1 MRKLWTKK
9 GLFIAAGLLAAG
21 VAVASPWDIDMVDS
35 RGVKAYRWK
44 MMPAK
49 VEGTLQRG
57 TGAVTRAK
65 SVGSYQNDYIAPG
78 DRMSPEAATMKSPYG
93 DTEAQ
98 VATGEK
104 YFRVNCAPC
113 HGLQGKGGGPV
124 TQNAP
129 DQGRKRFMMPAPL
142 LSGDG
147 AVTALR
153 SDGYIYYTI
162 RNGGVGM
169 PAHGLLLTDSE
180 RWAIV
185 SYIRTL
191 DGAQY
196 TAPDAAPATTP
207 APTGSAK

>member
-1 MRKLWTKK
+1 MSKPWTRKALWATV
-9 GLFIAAGLLAAG
+9 GLLAAG

-35 RGVKAYRWK
+35 RAAKAYGWK
-44 MMPAK
+44 MMSPK
-49 VEGTLQRG
+49 VEGTLQRSH
-57 TGAVTRAK
+57 GAVSRAK
-65 SVGSYQNDYIAPG
+65 SVGNYQNDYVAPG

-98 VATGEK
+98 VKTGEK
-104 YFRVNCAPC
+104 YFRINCAPC
-113 HGLQGKGGGPV
+113 HGLEGKGGGPV

-129 DQGRKRFMMPAPL
+129 DQGRNRFMMPAPL

-169 PAHGLLLTDSE
+169 PAHGILLTDAE

-196 TAPDAAPATTP
+196 TPPDAATTP
-207 APTGSAK
+207 ASSGSAK